1 MTEEKYGEK
10 VARLRGELKL
20 SQPDLHEMSG
30 VPLRTIQNVENNP
43 DSRPQRKTRLALNK
57 ALGIEGTAQV
67 EREEWPDDVS
77 VFLDVIGVWLM
88 TMEQEERRMA
98 IHDLTRHI
106 WTQR

>member
-20 SQPDLHEMSG
+20 SQPELAEKSG
-30 VPLRTIQNVENNP
+30 VPLRTLQNVEKAE
-43 DSRPQRKTRLALNK
+43 STPQRKTRLALNR
-57 ALGIEGTAQV
+57 ALGIEGVAQV

-77 VFLDVIGVWLM
+77 VFLDVLGVWLM
-88 TMEQEERRMA
+88 TMEAEERRDA
-98 IHDLTRHI
+98 IHDFTRHI